1 MVNLTGAFLEG
12 TNLENTDLTDAVLT
26 DAKLI
31 WVKNLNKAILCRTTM
46 PDRTV
51 NNSGC

>member
-1 MVNLTGAFLEG
+1 MANLTGTVLEG
-12 TNLENTDLTDAVLT
+12 TNLENADLTDAVLT
-26 DAKLI
+26 DAKLM

-46 PDRTV
+46 PDGTV